1 MMVKVVVSY
10 LIKRK
15 KSLDVVTWRGIL
27 LTLMA
32 SVSLCAGGASTSY
45 GQEQLSVSGITE
57 PINDVTLSASVA
69 GMISAIFFKEGAHIK
84 KGQSILELD
93 NKLEELEVERR
104 RLIWESKVEVDAA
117 SERVVTLKS
126 LLNSTRELFESTG
139 SVSKEELEEKELEYK
154 LSVAELKRLEIEE
167 QREKIEYKMA
177 LENLHKRRLR
187 SPIKGIII
195 KLFLDKGEYCEPG
208 QPLVHVVDTSRCL
221 FVGNVEEWIGRTLR
235 KGQSVDLKIRT
246 GSKSITKK
254 GTIVFV
260 SPVVDPASG
269 LLEVK
274 TEFENGDGA
283 VRPGIS
289 GVMLLETP

>member
-15 KSLDVVTWRGIL
+15 KPLDVVTWRGIL

-32 SVSLCAGGASTSY
+32 SVSLCVGGASTSY

-139 SVSKEELEEKELEYK
+139 SVSKEELEE
-154 LSVAELKRLEIEE
+154 
-167 QREKIEYKMA
+167 A

-260 SPVVDPASG
+260 SPVVDPASS